1 MGLCTSRPMDPNE
14 AAKGSYAHKQAVR
27 MQNERLK
34 TVDRQSTLV
43 VQDPQ
48 DYSITRINGLSMK
61 AIGNALMFPDKQ
73 MPCKSIIQAN
83 YVCRK
88 GDQCE
93 YAHRQTNLTYFL
105 DCLNSAKRT
114 MDICCFTITC
124 NEIAAAVKNAVYRGV
139 KVRLITDANNVDGNG
154 SDIRDLN
161 HLASVNGDGFHLR
174 PNKGIQIRC
183 DENVG
188 SLNCKSKPHMHHK
201 FCIIDAGREKKDFD
215 ANTKL
220 MNGSFNWTRQ
230 AVLENQ
236 DNVMVLEGAV
246 NAPMISMYLKSFN
259 AMWVKYEPFILPVN

>member
-105 DCLNSAKRT
+105 DCLSMRVLALISRFFSADPHFFSADSQFFSADSQFFSAVSRYNA
-114 MDICCFTITC
+114 TC
-124 NEIAAAVKNAVYRGV
+124 APAHSSRQPVALNADTPG
-139 KVRLITDANNVDGNG
+139 
-154 SDIRDLN
+154 
-161 HLASVNGDGFHLR
+161 
-174 PNKGIQIRC
+174 
-183 DENVG
+183 
-188 SLNCKSKPHMHHK
+188 
-201 FCIIDAGREKKDFD
+201 
-215 ANTKL
+215 
-220 MNGSFNWTRQ
+220 
-230 AVLENQ
+230 
-236 DNVMVLEGAV
+236 
-246 NAPMISMYLKSFN
+246 
-259 AMWVKYEPFILPVN
+259 